1 VQALRRDANAGGA
14 LQFLERR
21 YALRLRLF
29 VAHKLGPAMRTRH
42 DPDEIINEA
51 WWRAIRKIDQFEY
64 RKKGS
69 FLDWL
74 RKQVHWVILDRCRH
88 DEGRE
93 DLAALDPN
101 DDSDAPRGDPA
112 ATGAGPATQIG
123 RKDLRQRLVESLE
136 TVPET
141 YREVLDLAC
150 LQSKSRTEI
159 AEILNVKKNTVSQQ
173 LKRGLEHWR
182 RVLGEN
188 PLKYL

>member
-1 VQALRRDANAGGA
+1 
-14 LQFLERR
+14 
-21 YALRLRLF
+21 
-29 VAHKLGPAMRTRH
+29 M
-42 DPDEIINEA
+42 
-51 WWRAIRKIDQFEY
+51 
-64 RKKGS
+64 S
-69 FLDWL
+69 
-74 RKQVHWVILDRCRH
+74 
-88 DEGRE
+88 
-93 DLAALDPN
+93 
-101 DDSDAPRGDPA
+101 